1 MQFRTWIGPSLTILL
16 PLLVATTS
24 LGAQERHEFSP
35 PGEPTNLPF
44 TPGIQVGDMLFI
56 AGHEGTPLT
65 GDIQSETKNAL
76 AAIKRV
82 LDAAGFKVTDVV
94 SVTVYLKDIK
104 DFPKMNEVYRDF
116 FPDPKPTRTTVQV
129 AGLVNDARVE
139 ITSLALRNHAL
150 VNPASSPSGR

>member
-1 MQFRTWIGPSLTILL
+1 MRSRTWIGSSLIVLL
-16 PLLVATTS
+16 PLLVALAS
-24 LGAQERHEFSP
+24 LGAQERRTFSP

-65 GDIQSETKNAL
+65 GDVESETRQAL
-76 AAIKRV
+76 AAIKKV

-94 SVTVYLKDIK
+94 QVTVYLKDIA
-104 DFPKMNEVYRDF
+104 DFPKMNGVYREF

-129 AGLVNDARVE
+129 AALYNDARVE
-139 ITSLALRNHAL
+139 ITSLAVRSHA
-150 VNPASSPSGR
+150 PAGGSAH

>member
-1 MQFRTWIGPSLTILL
+1 MRSRILVGSLAFVLV
-16 PLLVATTS
+16 PLLVASSS
-24 LGAQERHEFSP
+24 LGAQERRTFSP

-65 GDIQSETKNAL
+65 GDVETETKQAL
-76 AAIKRV
+76 AAIKKV

-94 SVTVYLKDIK
+94 QVTVYLKDIA
-104 DFPKMNEVYRDF
+104 DFPKMNAVYRDF

-129 AGLVNDARVE
+129 AGLVNDARIE
-139 ITSLALRNHAL
+139 ITSLAIRQRSMIT
-150 VNPASSPSGR
+150 PAGGSSH